1 MTVAADSP
9 VPQTRPGFDRE
20 IVRLITVVMLGAIM
34 VLLDTMIVNLSVPAL
49 AKHFGS
55 PLTTIQWVL
64 AGYMLAGS
72 VALPVTSWAVE
83 RFGGRN
89 VWLFSLSVFL
99 GGAVLSSL
107 SWSITALIVFRVLQ
121 GFGGGM
127 MVPTGQAMLARAA
140 GPHRM
145 GRVMGV
151 FTMLAMLAMITGPLL
166 GGLISDNLSWRF
178 TFLIHLPLCVTA
190 LVTSIFVFPRTDERS
205 KKGKLDVLGLLLLPP
220 GVAALVY
227 GLSKTGQG
235 VSLASPDF
243 LVPAGAGVVLIALFV
258 AHSLRRRE
266 AALIDVRLLSH
277 RPFAASVTGFFLYA
291 GGVFGVMVLLPLYA
305 QLVRGETGLLAGL
318 LLAPLG
324 VGAMITMP
332 IAGRLVDRYGP
343 RRVAPAGI
351 LVMILGALTY
361 TQVDATT
368 SIALLMGTVVV
379 VGLGHG
385 MVIPSLITGSYQGL
399 PPKSVPAATTSA
411 NILSQFGGSA
421 GVTALFVVLQLAIQA
436 EIPGSTGTLAEA
448 AKLRGP
454 DTVAQLADAFAH
466 SFWWSIG
473 LAAAALIPILY
484 IPKPATE
491 EA

>member
-1 MTVAADSP
+1 MTVAAESP
-9 VPQTRPGFDRE
+9 VAQRPPGFDRE
-20 IVRLITVVMLGAIM
+20 IVRLIAVVMLGAIM
-34 VLLDTMIVNLSVPAL
+34 ALLDTMIVNLSVPAL

-64 AGYMLAGS
+64 VGYMLASS
-72 VALPVTSWAVE
+72 VALPVTGWAVE

-89 VWLFSLSVFL
+89 VWLFSLSTFL
-99 GGAVLSSL
+99 AGAVLSSL
-107 SWSITALIVFRVLQ
+107 SWSVTALIVFRVLQ

-151 FTMLAMLAMITGPLL
+151 FTMLAMLALITGPLL
-166 GGLISDNLSWRF
+166 GGLISDHLNWRF
-178 TFLIHLPLCVTA
+178 TFLVHLPLCVIA
-190 LVTSIFVFPRTDERS
+190 LVTSYFLFPRTEERS
-205 KKGKLDVLGLLLLPP
+205 ATGKLDVLGMLLLPP

-235 VSLASPDF
+235 VSLSSPEF
-243 LVPAGAGVVLIALFV
+243 LIPAGSGVVLIALFV
-258 AHSLRRRE
+258 AHSLRKRE
-266 AALIDVRLLSH
+266 AALIDVRLLRRRS
-277 RPFAASVTGFFLYA
+277 FAASATGFFLYA
-291 GGVFGVMVLLPLYA
+291 GGVFGIMVLLPLYA
-305 QLVRGETGLLAGL
+305 QLVRGETGLRAGM

-332 IAGRLVDRYGP
+332 IAGRLIDRYGA
-343 RRVAPAGI
+343 RRVAPGGV

-361 TQVDATT
+361 TQVDAHT
-368 SIALLMGTVVV
+368 SIVLLMGTIVV

-385 MVIPSLITGSYQGL
+385 MVIPSLITGSYQGMR
-399 PPKSVPAATTSA
+399 PASVPAATTSA

-454 DTVAQLADAFAH
+454 GTIAQLAEAFAH

-473 LAAAALIPILY
+473 LAAVALIPILC
-484 IPKPATE
+484 IPKPAS